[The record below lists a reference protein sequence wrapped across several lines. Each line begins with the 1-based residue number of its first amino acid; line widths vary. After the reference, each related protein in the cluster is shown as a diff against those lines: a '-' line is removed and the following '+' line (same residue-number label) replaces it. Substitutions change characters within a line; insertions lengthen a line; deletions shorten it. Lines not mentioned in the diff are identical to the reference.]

1 MNYVNTERS
10 IWEMTLGKRLQYI
23 RNQRRLYQKEVADY
37 VGTSKSVISNYERDI
52 RDPDTCNLRKMAE
65 MYNVST
71 DYLLGLTDDPYPL
84 HIDLKTFNNV
94 MDSLGTFRYE
104 KELFD
109 WWINIPKDSVE
120 KLVKVKRIID
130 ILED

>member
-1 MNYVNTERS
+1 
-10 IWEMTLGKRLQYI
+10 MTLGKRLQYI

-52 RDPDTCNLRKMAE
+52 RDPDTGNLRKMAE